1 MEDLAMTKVFLAL
14 GAAAVALSAAPAEAK
29 HYTNLT
35 KCVRY
40 HHGRCVAWKRLTRG
54 EARRAGYADQGHF
67 FLPGMRIGHRR
78 WPLKRT
84 SNRP

>member
-1 MEDLAMTKVFLAL
+1 MTKVFLAL

-54 EARRAGYADQGHF
+54 EARRRRVSKGPIRAKDKRAISRAGHQDRAQYAF
-67 FLPGMRIGHRR
+67 
-78 WPLKRT
+78 
-84 SNRP
+84 